1 MANTGNLIQ
10 PRLKYVTDD
19 ANEEPL
25 DVNGVK
31 TSISGLPQAT
41 VPNPPSSPSYRI
53 LDVASC
59 PVDPSYE
66 VALTGSIT
74 APEPQIGGTNRYGA
88 KFTVSETLDNNLI
101 IDFTINYEDVTS
113 NISSYS
119 DLITLDAGMLETE
132 TAGFVI
138 TDGSPAG
145 TADVIIN
152 GISPNPNGGKVIIY

>member
-41 VPNPPSSPSYRI
+41 VPNPPSSPSYKI

-59 PVDPSYE
+59 PVDSGDE
-66 VALTGSIT
+66 VTLTGSIT
-74 APEPQIGGTNRYGA
+74 APDPQTGGTNAYGA
-88 KFTVSETLDNNLI
+88 KFTVSETLDNDLSI
-101 IDFTINYEDVTS
+101 YFTINYEDATS
-113 NISSYS
+113 NMSSYS
-119 DLITLDAGMLETE
+119 DLLTLNTGMLETATSE
-132 TAGFVI
+132 FVI
-138 TDGSPAG
+138 INGSPVG

-152 GISPNPNGGKVIIY
+152 HISPNPNGGKVIIY